1 MQKKQET
8 RQKKKEPHCG
18 SFFAVLKRL
27 FVVRHFNACVGE
39 RKRRAWV
46 NVAVHLVC
54 VASAVRVFG
63 DKDFAR
69 QELASAPTAD
79 AASATIG
86 ACDACAFERNQHV
99 FVGVARDIVF
109 LIAHLHVQVEN
120 FVFCLLRIA
129 GEFPRFFCLLRIA
142 GEFPRFFCRT
152 EQLFAVEFLF
162 DAEFFDFADEGDAHA
177 LAECLFE
184 FTREVCIQSKNLITP
199 MLFNVFRP
207 LTIPFWE
214 ESLRRNGIEYGR
226 RVLTEYY
233 DAVQSCDVQKAKSVV
248 NADLNNFLS

>member
-1 MQKKQET
+1 MESDTVFSTNTTSNNRRNKQLIRHERTIKRLLCKKQET

-86 ACDACAFERNQHV
+86 AGDACAFERNQHV

-129 GEFPRFFCLLRIA
+129 GEFPRFFC
-142 GEFPRFFCRT
+142 RT

-162 DAEFFDFADEGDAHA
+162 DAEFFDFAVKEGVHRLRTGSKYAVLLAAGIFLDEFCGDKSAFA
-177 LAECLFE
+177 TLFFFVGE
-184 FTREVCIQSKNLITP
+184 DVNHFHFVGA
-199 MLFNVFRP
+199 VAYRP
-207 LTIPFWE
+207 
-214 ESLRRNGIEYGR
+214 
-226 RVLTEYY
+226 
-233 DAVQSCDVQKAKSVV
+233 
-248 NADLNNFLS
+248 

>member
-1 MQKKQET
+1 MHERTIKRLLCKKQET
-8 RQKKKEPHCG
+8 RQKKKEPQCG

-129 GEFPRFFCLLRIA
+129 GEFPRFFC
-142 GEFPRFFCRT
+142 RT

-162 DAEFFDFADEGDAHA
+162 DAEFFDAADEGDAHA

-199 MLFNVFRP
+199 MLFNAFRP